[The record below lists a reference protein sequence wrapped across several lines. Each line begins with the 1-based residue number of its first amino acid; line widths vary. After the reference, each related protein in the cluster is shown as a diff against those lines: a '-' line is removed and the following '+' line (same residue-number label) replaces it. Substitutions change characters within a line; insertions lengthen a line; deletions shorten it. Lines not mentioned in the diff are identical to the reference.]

1 MTNKE
6 QRVRRL
12 AAELQQAAE
21 PEGEEE
27 FSHLSD
33 VQLGVML
40 LSDYPVEEIAAELVA
55 ADKPRAEA
63 LARAILPRDSAERT
77 AQVLQILAES
87 GGLAALAELKEEAPC
102 EPHNGPD

>member
-33 VQLGVML
+33 IEAAIML
-40 LSDYPVEEIAAELVA
+40 LSDYPVEEIAAELVE
-55 ADKPRAEA
+55 ADKDRAEA
-63 LARAILPRDSAERT
+63 LARAILPRDTPERT

-87 GGLAALAELKEEAPC
+87 GGLAALAKLEEEAPC